1 MLPKKKQSAHLT
13 NIFPNIR
20 AQLCPSSKGLSWSQ
34 FYTIHPS
41 KEPVGPQQA
50 LGHSRAPE
58 QLRLGLGSPFLP
70 LLRRCSWPACLAVR
84 SYSYWASPV
93 HDTEIR
99 PSFCPAL
106 SFHGAGKAPQRHG
119 AAPQDSVRCSAWD
132 RGATIFSPC
141 FCNGRNNIPSSKTQG
156 NFTRATQILH
166 SEEKAP

>member
-1 MLPKKKQSAHLT
+1 MVSFA
-13 NIFPNIR
+13 
-20 AQLCPSSKGLSWSQ
+20 PSTLQRSPLA
-34 FYTIHPS
+34 PS
-41 KEPVGPQQA
+41 KRWGTP
-50 LGHSRAPE
+50 RAPE
-58 QLRLGLGSPFLP
+58 QLRLSLGSPSLP

-84 SYSYWASPV
+84 SYSFRASPV

-106 SFHGAGKAPQRHG
+106 SFNRAGKAPQHHG

-132 RGATIFSPC
+132 RGATIFSPS
-141 FCNGRNNIPSSKTQG
+141 FCNGSNNIPSSKTQG